1 MMVKPF
7 TIIMRLM
14 TVGSKIRQMPTE
26 IPWAFFLSRAA
37 AAPGSRCASRV
48 AKTQRIAR
56 RPLRF
61 LCVERLGVGCR
72 WRLRPGIQATAVEAK
87 LQRFAKQPLRY
98 LCNEETLRLAE
109 PRQSSRSPYRRKP
122 GVSWDRMELQ
132 GSCNAR
138 ALHKVPPSN
147 KYITDFEGA

>member
-26 IPWAFFLSRAA
+26 FPWAFFLSQAA
-37 AAPGSRCASRV
+37 ADPGREGV
-48 AKTQRIAR
+48 
-56 RPLRF
+56 
-61 LCVERLGVGCR
+61 RLGLQKRRGSQGDHFVSSALKGLGWVAEGGCCVN
-72 WRLRPGIQATAVEAK
+72 QAAAVEAK

-147 KYITDFEGA
+147 KYITDLEGA

>member
-1 MMVKPF
+1 MVQ
-7 TIIMRLM
+7 RL
-14 TVGSKIRQMPTE
+14 GKCPRNFRGH
-26 IPWAFFLSRAA
+26 FFCPEAA
-37 AAPGSRCASRV
+37 AAPGSRSSSRV

-61 LCVERLGVGCR
+61 LCVERLGVDR
-72 WRLRPGIQATAVEAK
+72 RRRLRPGIQAAAVEAK

-122 GVSWDRMELQ
+122 GVSWDRMEVQ

>member
-1 MMVKPF
+1 MVQ
-7 TIIMRLM
+7 RL
-14 TVGSKIRQMPTE
+14 SKCPRE
-26 IPWAFFLSRAA
+26 SRGHFFCPEAT

-61 LCVERLGVGCR
+61 LCVERLGVDR
-72 WRLRPGIQATAVEAK
+72 RRRLRPGIQAAAVEAK

-147 KYITDFEGA
+147 KYITDLEGA

>member
-1 MMVKPF
+1 MVQ
-7 TIIMRLM
+7 RLIK
-14 TVGSKIRQMPTE
+14 TPTAMP
-26 IPWAFFLSRAA
+26 WGFFCPEAA

-61 LCVERLGVGCR
+61 LCVERLEVGRR
-72 WRLRPGIQATAVEAK
+72 WRLRLGIQAAAVEAK

-132 GSCNAR
+132 GSCVAR

-147 KYITDFEGA
+147 KYIADLEGA